1 MRGDRLL
8 GSAVLVGV
16 SAVAFALGFP
26 PTRWTLL
33 SWIALAPLF
42 VSLRGGGSARS
53 LGLAWVWCVIGAC
66 VVGSWFPA
74 AVSGYFHQ
82 GLLVSLGLFVA
93 VFSLMA
99 APYLMAFALA
109 YRALARRWG
118 PVPLAVLTAAA
129 WTAAEL
135 GRGRLLTGTPF
146 FIGNPWALAGYAHA
160 PNLALVQIASITG
173 IYGVSFC
180 VAGVNGAVA
189 ELWLARGAAA
199 RKRAVAALAVALLP
213 VGASLAYGY
222 RVLSG
227 PAPGD
232 EGRPIAVAIAQANLA
247 IGQHWRSDLYGRNL
261 AEYLELTRD
270 AVGRG
275 RPAIVFWPE
284 SAMTFFV
291 DEEPGYRE
299 SIAHVTRELDLELV
313 AGAPHRAGSE
323 DEPRYWNSVFVLD
336 PEGVVRGRYDK
347 EYLVPFAEYFP
358 IGIDVLRRRFG
369 RIRSFER
376 GTATAPLP
384 TRAGPAGVLVCNE
397 AMLPEVAAAR
407 VAQGAVYL
415 VNPSNDSWIS
425 DPQYTEQQFDIASL
439 RAIEQ
444 HRYLVRASTA
454 GPSAVIDP
462 LGRVRARTRPL
473 ARDLAI
479 AAVRPIEE
487 RTLYGTFGDV
497 FGASC
502 GLGVALALVLRRPRA
517 APDQARSDAGSRAA
531 TR

>member
-1 MRGDRLL
+1 V
-8 GSAVLVGV
+8 GSAVLAGV

-42 VSLRGGGSARS
+42 VALRGGGTARA
-53 LGLAWVWCVIGAC
+53 LGLAWLWCVIGAC
-66 VVGSWFPA
+66 AVGSWFPA
-74 AVSGYFHQ
+74 AVAGYFHQ
-82 GLLVSLGLFVA
+82 GPLVALGLFVA

-99 APYLMAFALA
+99 GPYLMAFSLV
-109 YRALARRWG
+109 YRALARRFG
-118 PVPLAVLTAAA
+118 PVAIAFLAGAA

-160 PNLALVQIASITG
+160 PHLELVQIASVTG

-180 VAGVNGAVA
+180 VACVNAAVA
-189 ELWLARGAAA
+189 ELWHAWGSPV
-199 RKRAVAALAVALLP
+199 RKRALAALGLAVLP
-213 VGASLAYGY
+213 AAASLAYGH

-227 PAPGD
+227 ATPGD
-232 EGRPIAVAIAQANLA
+232 GARPIPVAIAQANLA
-247 IGQHWRSDLYGRNL
+247 VGAHWRSDLYGQNL
-261 AEYLELTRD
+261 AEYLELTRE
-270 AVGRG
+270 AARRG
-275 RPAIVFWPE
+275 SPRLVFWPE

-291 DEEPGYRE
+291 EEEPAYRE
-299 SIAHVTRELDLELV
+299 AIARVTRALDLELV
-313 AGAPHRAGSE
+313 AGSPRRSGSE
-323 DEPRYWNSVFVLD
+323 AEPRYWNSVYVLD
-336 PEGVVRGRYDK
+336 PEGGVRGRYDK

-358 IGIDVLRRRFG
+358 IGVDVLRRRFG
-369 RIRSFER
+369 RIRSFEH
-376 GTATAPLP
+376 GTETGPLP

-397 AMLPEVAAAR
+397 AMLPEAAADR
-407 VAQGAVYL
+407 VAHGATYL

-444 HRYLVRASTA
+444 RRYLVRVSTA

-462 LGRVRARTRPL
+462 FGRVQVRTRSL
-473 ARDLAI
+473 ERDLALGEL
-479 AAVRPIEE
+479 RPVAE
-487 RTLYGTFGDV
+487 RSIYGTVGDL

-502 GLGVALALVLRRPRA
+502 GLVVVAALALRRVRCR
-517 APDQARSDAGSRAA
+517 PDQARNDAGSRAA